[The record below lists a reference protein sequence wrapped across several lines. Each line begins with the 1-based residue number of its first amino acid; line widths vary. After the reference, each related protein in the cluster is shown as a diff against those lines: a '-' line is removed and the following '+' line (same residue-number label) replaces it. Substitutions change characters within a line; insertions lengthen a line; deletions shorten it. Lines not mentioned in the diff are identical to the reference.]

1 MGFEKPELPK
11 SKQDII
17 NEKIMQAEKIQSD
30 IDNLLDQMPEGEL
43 KTALQAK
50 IKDLNK
56 LWEEITELV
65 AHEDEHDIKK
75 D

>member
-1 MGFEKPELPK
+1 MGFETPELPK

-65 AHEDEHDIKK
+65 AQEDEHDIKK